1 MAYGKVRSVPKPLGD
16 LPARIY
22 PIPTNASPTRFAI
35 LTVPFDFNAEDG
47 VDATLAQKLC
57 DDFTKY
63 ICNPQLDVMLN
74 TNTCSKRM

>member
-1 MAYGKVRSVPKPLGD
+1 MAYGKVRGVQKPLGD
-16 LPARIY
+16 IPARIY

-35 LTVPFDFNAEDG
+35 LTVPFDFNAGDE

-63 ICNPQLDVMLN
+63 IFNFETM
-74 TNTCSKRM
+74 